1 MVTNV
6 KVELRGTLVWFDSR
20 IGLLQE
26 KIKSMVGSETFDT
39 ACMPV
44 RTQRVKVCENSVKN
58 TENIARNIDGYY
70 RLRTAIQL
78 EFLQKKLLLSQ
89 GGPF

>member
-26 KIKSMVGSETFDT
+26 KIKSMVGSATFDT

-44 RTQRVKVCENSVKN
+44 RTQRIKVCESSVKKHG
-58 TENIARNIDGYY
+58 EHREKP
-70 RLRTAIQL
+70 AIQL
-78 EFLQKKLLLSQ
+78 EFLQKKFLLSQ
-89 GGPF
+89 GGPFHGKS